1 MAFPGSGTVR
11 LAWTY
16 PHGATIYSRAVAI
29 EIAAVGSRPIALIAG
44 IAGGLLLLS
53 CLVLVRRLFWAPR
66 ERRVTDRR

>member
-1 MAFPGSGTVR
+1 MTFPHSGTVR

-29 EIAAVGSRPIALIAG
+29 EIAAVGSRPTALIAG
-44 IAGGLLLLS
+44 IAGLLLLS

-66 ERRVTDRR
+66 ARRVTDRR